1 MFSSS
6 CFSVYVS
13 VNSLTP
19 SFLYS
24 DLNINIVIIK
34 HKVSAIHPAYK
45 TPNIPL
51 FSANANINEIASLI
65 NNEIKRRLTEK
76 KIRYYRQL
84 ASSPTIN
91 DQVPR

>member
-13 VNSLTP
+13 INSLTP

-51 FSANANINEIASLI
+51 FSANANISEIGINKIIYLI
-65 NNEIKRRLTEK
+65 NVTAVDLTTRPK
-76 KIRYYRQL
+76 
-84 ASSPTIN
+84 
-91 DQVPR
+91 D